1 MYNIYI
7 ITNKQEKKVLFMG
20 SRVMHAIIALK
31 VAEVLQIENKTE
43 FLLGGIAADAT
54 SDKEASH
61 FYTGA
66 QEDYTRSIDYE
77 FFFEKYK
84 TRVDRDYILGYYTH
98 LIADEIWLTG
108 FYLPWLKNRMEVEPE
123 IHTLYHQDFRLLN
136 GKLAHY
142 YGVKEVLTNAF
153 EQQVELLDLD
163 EVKGINTWKLA
174 QYVIEDFND
183 MEQSL
188 EQPLHV
194 FTFDQI
200 VGYIETSI
208 QKSVYKTKHK
218 LSNI

>member
-1 MYNIYI
+1 
-7 ITNKQEKKVLFMG
+7 MG

-31 VAEVLQIENKTE
+31 VAEALNIENKSE

-61 FYTGA
+61 FYTGLH
-66 QEDYTRSIDYE
+66 EDYTRSIDYE
-77 FFFEKYK
+77 LFYEKYK
-84 TRVDRDYILGYYTH
+84 SLGECDYILGYYAH
-98 LIADEIWLTG
+98 LIADNIWLTG
-108 FYLPWLKNRMEVEPE
+108 FYLPWLKNRMEEDSE
-123 IHTLYHQDFRLLN
+123 LHTLYHQDFRLLN

-153 EQQVELLDLD
+153 EQQVELFDID
-163 EVKGINTWKLA
+163 EVKASNTWKLA
-174 QYVIEDFND
+174 EYVLEDIHD
-183 MEQSL
+183 IEQSL

-208 QKSVYKTKHK
+208 QKSVYKIQQKQR
-218 LSNI
+218 NI

>member
-1 MYNIYI
+1 
-7 ITNKQEKKVLFMG
+7 MG

-31 VAEVLQIENKTE
+31 VAEALNIENKSE

-61 FYTGA
+61 FYTGLH
-66 QEDYTRSIDYE
+66 EDYTRSIDYE
-77 FFFEKYK
+77 LFYEKYK
-84 TRVDRDYILGYYTH
+84 SLGERDYILGYYAH
-98 LIADEIWLTG
+98 LIADDIWLTG
-108 FYLPWLKNRMEVEPE
+108 FYLPWLKNRMESDPE
-123 IHTLYHQDFRLLN
+123 LQTLYHQDFRLLN

-153 EQQVELLDLD
+153 EQQVELFDID
-163 EVKGINTWKLA
+163 EVKASNTWNLA

-194 FTFDQI
+194 FTFAQI

-208 QKSVYKTKHK
+208 QKSVYKIQQKR
-218 LSNI
+218 SI

>member
-1 MYNIYI
+1 
-7 ITNKQEKKVLFMG
+7 MG

-31 VAEVLQIENKTE
+31 VAEALQIENKAE

-61 FYTGA
+61 FYTGLH
-66 QEDYTRSIDYE
+66 EDYTRSIDYE
-77 FFFEKYK
+77 LFYEKYK
-84 TRVDRDYILGYYTH
+84 ARVDRDYILGYYAH
-98 LIADEIWLTG
+98 LIADDLWLTG
-108 FYLPWLKNRMEVEPE
+108 FYLPWLKNRMEADSEL
-123 IHTLYHQDFRLLN
+123 HTLYHQDFRLLN

-153 EQQVELLDLD
+153 EQQVELFDID
-163 EVKGINTWKLA
+163 EVTSSNTWKLA
-174 QYVIEDFND
+174 QYVLEDIQDIEH
-183 MEQSL
+183 SL

-194 FTFDQI
+194 FTFTQI

-208 QKSVYKTKHK
+208 QKSVYKIKHK